1 MNGEAQE
8 LRKLAQRIE
17 QVTRE
22 SMVSS
27 IAWEQVR
34 ALCDYLT
41 LRAKVMELEAARAER
56 ATAIPEEESHGNR

>member
-41 LRAKVMELEAARAER
+41 LRARVMELEGKDDGDR
-56 ATAIPEEESHGNR
+56 